1 LGGQVSV
8 FKHLLIVLNAK
19 KSSEYLLAH
28 STRMAHA
35 VNAKVT
41 IISHLDVTSKRIDP
55 LDWHIRKI
63 EAETQLNQL
72 AERLQDAG
80 IDTQVNVSETLE
92 PGQLI
97 EYAQSNQVDLILVS
111 KQVENIDGMIHGLM
125 KRTNIPILVVPQ
137 SGFLLNDG
145 TTKTCYQNILIPL
158 DGSQRAEC
166 TLPVASFLAQTCQS
180 QLILAH
186 VVRKPEMPRH
196 APLTPQET
204 DLTEQIVESNRAEA
218 THYLE
223 QVATR
228 LPGEVRTRLLINDNI
243 SLTIHRLAD
252 EEAVDLIVLS
262 AHGYTGEPQWP
273 YGSVTNSLI
282 AYSTRPVLVVQDLP
296 VSNSQSSTEQQ
307 IVAERSE
314 TRRS

>member
-1 LGGQVSV
+1 M
-8 FKHLLIVLNAK
+8 IVLNAK
-19 KSSEYLLAH
+19 KSSDYLVAH
-28 STRMAHA
+28 SIRMAHA
-35 VNAKVT
+35 LKAKVT
-41 IISHLDVTSKRIDP
+41 IISHVDIATKRIDP

-72 AERLQDAG
+72 AQHLREAG
-80 IDTQVNVSETLE
+80 IETQVSVNETLE

-97 EYAQSNQVDLILVS
+97 EYAESNQVDLIMVS

-137 SGFLLNDG
+137 SGFLLKDA
-145 TTKTCYQNILIPL
+145 TTTTCYQSILIPL
-158 DGSQRAEC
+158 DGSQRAEV
-166 TLPVASFLAQTCQS
+166 TLPVAAFLAQTCQS

-196 APLTPQET
+196 APLTAQEA
-204 DLTEQIVESNRAEA
+204 DLAEQIVESNRTEA
-218 THYLE
+218 VRYLE
-223 QVATR
+223 QVAAR
-228 LPGEVRTRLLINDNI
+228 LPGEVRTRLLMNDNI

-296 VSNSQSSTEQQ
+296 ILNSQPSVEQQ
-307 IVAERSE
+307 NVTDRSSE
-314 TRRS
+314 TRRA

>member
-1 LGGQVSV
+1 M

-19 KSSEYLLAH
+19 KSIEHLIAH

-35 VNAKVT
+35 VKASVT
-41 IISHLDVTSKRIDP
+41 LVSHVDVTTKRIDP

-63 EAETQLNQL
+63 EAETQLNEL
-72 AERLQDAG
+72 AQHLRKSG
-80 IDTQVNVSETLE
+80 IDTEVSINETLE

-137 SGFLLNDG
+137 SGFLLNDE
-145 TTKTCYQNILIPL
+145 TTTTCYQNILIQL

-166 TLPVASFLAQTCQS
+166 TLPVAAFLAQTCQS
-180 QLILAH
+180 QLILTH
-186 VVRKPEMPRH
+186 VVRRPEMPRH
-196 APLTPQET
+196 APLTAQEV
-204 DLTEQIVESNRAEA
+204 DLTEQIVESNRKEA
-218 THYLE
+218 AQYLE
-223 QVATR
+223 QVGTR
-228 LPGEVRTRLLINDNI
+228 LPGEVRNRLLVNDNI
-243 SLTIHRLAD
+243 ALTIHRVAD
-252 EEAVDLIVLS
+252 EEVIDLIVLS

-282 AYSTRPVLVVQDLP
+282 AYSTRPVLVIQDLP
-296 VSNSQSSTEQQ
+296 ISNVQPSIEQQ
-307 IVAERSE
+307 NIAERTSE
-314 TRRS
+314 TRRA